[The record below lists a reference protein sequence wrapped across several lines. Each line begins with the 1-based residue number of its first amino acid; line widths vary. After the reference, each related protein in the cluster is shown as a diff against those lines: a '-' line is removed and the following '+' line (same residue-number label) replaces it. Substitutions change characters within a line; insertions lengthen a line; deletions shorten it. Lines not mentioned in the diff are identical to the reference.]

1 MQDVLLIFGVK
12 HIETRTKQVETIR
25 NIKIGLAFPI
35 LSVIMPV
42 TEQQRNWKTN
52 IIENTDESSTSVT
65 PRSVMKILRKI
76 LGRLPAAKRKLH
88 FSLINFSLTKCRNII
103 KLYIDIN

>member
-12 HIETRTKQVETIR
+12 HIETRTKQVESIR
-25 NIKIGLAFPI
+25 NIKTGLAFPI
-35 LSVIMPV
+35 LSVTTPV

-52 IIENTDESSTSVT
+52 IIKNTEESSTSVT

-88 FSLINFSLTKCRNII
+88 FSLIKII
-103 KLYIDIN
+103 HSKM